1 MDNFLSL
8 FFLDQPSSLLA
19 VERQLFLKN
28 MLRADKQDHKPS
40 EDNPHQDGAKQK
52 LTMEQT
58 GIYIAIIIKQKIF
71 E

>member
-1 MDNFLSL
+1 
-8 FFLDQPSSLLA
+8 
-19 VERQLFLKN
+19 

>member
-28 MLRADKQDHKPS
+28 MLRADKQEHKSS
-40 EDNPHQDGAKQK
+40 EDNHHQDGAKQK

-58 GIYIAIIIKQKIF
+58 GIDNTLLL
-71 E
+71 